1 MITDKVI
8 RFANNISTGNEIAN
22 FKQLSIGGENI
33 SAVSWELPGVPRRN
47 AGEYLL
53 KIMSSTLCTP
63 NSTGKLYVRVEL
75 SSEQPDNAIVNY
87 KKTWG
92 LLKSFGVHIDG
103 IENKSN
109 FIQKGQ
115 DGLILSATGVLDLQ
129 SQGIIESLFN
139 CELKTYFSL
148 CDSNIIHD
156 DQLRN
161 NSQYEWMNLM
171 WKHHGIVFILLG
183 HFDEK
188 DCEIVALGHQSQLK
202 PLRY

>member
-8 RFANNISTGNEIAN
+8 RFANNISTGKEIAN
-22 FKQLSIGGENI
+22 FKRLLIGGENI
-33 SAVSWELPGVPRRN
+33 SAVSWELPGAPRRN

-139 CELKTYFSL
+139 CEVKTYFSL
-148 CDSNIIHD
+148 CDSKIIHD

-161 NSQYEWMNLM
+161 NSQGEWMNLL
-171 WKHHGIVFILLG
+171 WRHHGIIFILLG

-188 DCEIVALGHQSQLK
+188 DCEIVALGHHSQLK